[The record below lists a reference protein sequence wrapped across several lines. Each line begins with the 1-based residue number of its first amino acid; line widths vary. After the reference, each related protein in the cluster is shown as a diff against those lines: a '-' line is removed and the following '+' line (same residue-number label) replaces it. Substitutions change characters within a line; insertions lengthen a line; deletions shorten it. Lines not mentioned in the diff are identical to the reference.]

1 MHHRKNNH
9 PWRSLLLS
17 LWCKYFLLGRVR
29 SFCSYSTSLLRLL
42 HTVAP
47 KSVLKMSTLYE
58 KSIARLNGLQNNAAT
73 VRKSLNQRDRTSN
86 VNHDLTK
93 WCLEKCNIK
102 LEEIDRLNVI
112 HVSGTKGKGSTCAFT
127 ESILR
132 QFGFKTGFY
141 SSPHLVHVRERIRIN
156 GDPLSEEDFV
166 KYFEHIYSFLEKAV
180 EKLALVV
187 SMTAPILFSKN
198 PVVCGVTT
206 LDYDHMPLLG
216 STIELIAWHKA
227 GIFKSGGIA
236 VVSEQP
242 DGAMKVLKERAT
254 SKNCLMQIA
263 PPFNAYTWP
272 VNKVEYGIPGIHQ
285 QLNITLAFQLVK
297 LWLEKFSANLFKH
310 VENIQVSNSEVLPGF
325 VVPQEFLDGIRL
337 CQWLGRSQI
346 IERGS
351 VTYYL
356 DGAHTPK
363 SLEVGT
369 FASCCIEFEICREF
383 MSDMGNSAFHWVLTQ
398 KQEWETW
405 NSALKSSILLLLFTH
420 FLFQCCMKWFLDENQ
435 RARRS
440 WKYDPFM
447 IMLFH
452 CTGSRD
458 PSMFLLELSKYDFK
472 LALFCPPRLNSVTDQ
487 HSHHA
492 NYTCSSYEDLVRVA
506 DHASIWRS
514 FGYADTTAEEFDC
527 VQKAIERIEK
537 LGVVKNEVIVLVTG
551 SLHLVGSVLAALD
564 FKV

>member
-1 MHHRKNNH
+1 
-9 PWRSLLLS
+9 
-17 LWCKYFLLGRVR
+17 
-29 SFCSYSTSLLRLL
+29 
-42 HTVAP
+42 
-47 KSVLKMSTLYE
+47 
-58 KSIARLNGLQNNAAT
+58 
-73 VRKSLNQRDRTSN
+73 
-86 VNHDLTK
+86 
-93 WCLEKCNIK
+93 

-180 EKLALVV
+180 EKSNKTVTMPSYFKFLTVMAFHIFIEEKVDV
-187 SMTAPILFSKN
+187 AIVEVGIGGEHDCTNIIQN

-297 LWLEKFSANLFKH
+297 LWLEKVHKFTNLFKH

-363 SLEVGT
+363 SLE
-369 FASCCIEFEICREF
+369 
-383 MSDMGNSAFHWVLTQ
+383 
-398 KQEWETW
+398 
-405 NSALKSSILLLLFTH
+405 
-420 FLFQCCMKWFLDENQ
+420 CCMKWFLDENQ

-452 CTGSRD
+452 CTGDMIVNNLLYTIAFSRTD
-458 PSMFLLELSKYDFK
+458 SALKVLQKYDFK

>member
-1 MHHRKNNH
+1 MFQTKLSQTLLSLILPNH
-9 PWRSLLLS
+9 SLRTVQMTAFAVLAERSLLS

-29 SFCSYSTSLLRLL
+29 FFRSHSTSILRLL
-42 HTVAP
+42 RTVAP
-47 KSVLKMSTLYE
+47 KSVFKMLTLYE

-73 VRKSLNQRDRTSN
+73 IRKSLNQCDRMSN

-166 KYFEHIYSFLEKAV
+166 KYFEHIYSLLEKAV
-180 EKLALVV
+180 EESNKTVTMPSYFKFLTVMAFHVFIKEKV
-187 SMTAPILFSKN
+187 DVAIVEVGIGGEHDCTNIIQN

-227 GIFKSGGIA
+227 GIFKSDGIA
-236 VVSEQP
+236 IVSEQP

-263 PPFNAYTWP
+263 PPFSAYAWP

-285 QLNITLAFQLVK
+285 QLNITLAFQMVK
-297 LWLEKFSANLFKH
+297 LWLEKVHKSTNLFKH
-310 VENIQVSNSEVLPGF
+310 VENMQVSNSEVLPGF
-325 VVPQEFLDGIRL
+325 VVPQKFLDGIRL

-363 SLEVGT
+363 SLE
-369 FASCCIEFEICREF
+369 
-383 MSDMGNSAFHWVLTQ
+383 
-398 KQEWETW
+398 
-405 NSALKSSILLLLFTH
+405 
-420 FLFQCCMKWFLDENQ
+420 CCMKWFLDENQ
-435 RARRS
+435 SARRS

-452 CTGSRD
+452 CTGCRD

-472 LALFCPPRLNSVTDQ
+472 LALFCPPRLNPVIDQ

-492 NYTCSSYEDLVRVA
+492 NYTCSSYEELVRVA

-514 FGYADTTAEEFDC
+514 FGYADTAAEEFDC
-527 VQKAIERIEK
+527 VRKAIERIEK
-537 LGVVKNEVIVLVTG
+537 LGVAKNEVIVLVTG
-551 SLHLVGSVLAALD
+551 SLHLVGSVLAALE
-564 FKV
+564 FEV